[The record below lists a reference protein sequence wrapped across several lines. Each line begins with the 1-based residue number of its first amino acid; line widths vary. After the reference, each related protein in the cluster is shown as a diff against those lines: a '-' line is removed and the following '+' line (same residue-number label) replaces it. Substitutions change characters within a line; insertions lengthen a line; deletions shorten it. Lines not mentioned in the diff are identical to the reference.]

1 MTSLD
6 TKFAVGQVVH
16 HRVLDYRGVVVD
28 VDDEEA
34 GLARRPGPPRPRRA
48 AARPW
53 YRVLVHETDEIVYVN
68 EGSLEADTTGHPVEH
83 PLLPQFFNAFRDGYY
98 IDIRSVN

>member
-34 GLARRPGPPRPRRA
+34 G
-48 AARPW
+48 AARKPFAPRSRRLPGKPW
-53 YRVLVHETDEIVYVN
+53 YRVLVDETDEIVYVY

-83 PLLPQFFNAFRDGYY
+83 PLLPHYFNAFRDGYY
-98 IDIRSVN
+98 VDIRSVN